1 MGRLRDIK
9 TNRPIRSIAS
19 PPNKPPTITPVLN
32 SLLVAEVIKVPA
44 PVSVPTKEE
53 LTLVSDVGAVIGE
66 LENFWLIIINF
77 QSKSTYI
84 SVLVFVLVPVA
95 AVAADPELGTVAPME
110 NTGD

>member
-32 SLLVAEVIKVPA
+32 SLLVADIEIEAEAAEVIKVPA

-66 LENFWLIIINF
+66 LENFWLIIIHF
-77 QSKSTYI
+77 
-84 SVLVFVLVPVA
+84 
-95 AVAADPELGTVAPME
+95 
-110 NTGD
+110 